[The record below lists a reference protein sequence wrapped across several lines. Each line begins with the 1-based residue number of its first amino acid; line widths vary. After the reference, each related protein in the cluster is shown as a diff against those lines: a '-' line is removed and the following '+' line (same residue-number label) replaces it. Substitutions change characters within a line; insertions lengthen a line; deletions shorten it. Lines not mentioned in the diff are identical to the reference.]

1 MYGMVFFTL
10 GNLSGNSVEFG
21 VYVLQASYGIDS
33 NGSIRIRGLERKARA
48 LAIACVS
55 SACLLHFTWRKGG
68 IYVICILAIL
78 KSLLLVVM
86 ICMGFAASAG
96 AKFHLDSS
104 SPPYH
109 DYRPVHGGIVNPT
122 TQKWSSNFDPSI
134 SFRLASHS
142 LSNYAN
148 SILYIIYTYSGYVQP
163 FYVGHVKC

>member
-1 MYGMVFFTL
+1 MLFFTL

-21 VYVLQASYGIDS
+21 VYFLQASCGIDPGG
-33 NGSIRIRGLERKARA
+33 NLRTKNPERKARA
-48 LAIACVS
+48 LAIACIS

-96 AKFHLDSS
+96 ARFNLDFST
-104 SPPYH
+104 PPYH

-122 TQKWSSNFDPSI
+122 THKWSSNFDPSV
-134 SFRLASHS
+134 SFQLASHS
-142 LSNYAN
+142 LSNHAN
-148 SILYIIYTYSGYVQP
+148 SILFIIYTYSGFVQP
-163 FYVGHVKC
+163 FYVGHVEW